1 MRLAALLAFKHLC
14 EFLRSHC
21 YRPFYHIAILCERV
35 IRYVNAQ
42 HFLFLR
48 YEDVFFKILHVRK
61 SLDILAFF
69 HRLCVQLEKRQL
81 PFEHVFRIRLSRLY
95 QTFEYSHMS
104 CPVFAETVERS
115 SLYQT
120 LHRFLVYPVYIQIV
134 YELEDILGQTLC
146 LSRLYDRISRPF
158 THIFHAEKPEP
169 YLAVRYGELLAAFV
183 DVRRQ
188 HLYTHIHA
196 VPYILRR

>member
-21 YRPFYHIAILCERV
+21 YRPFYHVTVLRERV

-61 SLDILAFF
+61 SLDILTLF
-69 HRLCVQLEKRQL
+69 HGFRVQLEKRQL
-81 PFEHVFRIRLSRLY
+81 SLEHVLRIRLSRLY

-120 LHRFLVYPVYIQIV
+120 LNSLLVYPVYIQVI
-134 YELEDILGQTLC
+134 YELEYVLRKTLC
-146 LSRLYDRISRPF
+146 LSRLYDRIGRPF
-158 THIFHAEKPEP
+158 AHIFHA
-169 YLAVRYGELLAAFV
+169 
-183 DVRRQ
+183 
-188 HLYTHIHA
+188 
-196 VPYILRR
+196 

>member
-1 MRLAALLAFKHLC
+1 M
-14 EFLRSHC
+14 
-21 YRPFYHIAILCERV
+21 

-81 PFEHVFRIRLSRLY
+81 SLEHVLCIRLSRLY
-95 QTFEYSHMS
+95 QAFEYPHMS
-104 CPVFAETVERS
+104 RPVFTETVERAG
-115 SLYQT
+115 LYQT
-120 LHRFLVYPVYIQIV
+120 LNSLLVYPVYIQVI
-134 YELEDILGQTLC
+134 YELEYVLRKTLC
-146 LSRLYDRISRPF
+146 LSRLYDRIGRPF

-188 HLYTHIHA
+188 HLYAHIHA